1 MPVAPGKCRPGDKV
15 TLGVRPE
22 HLIEGGGGDGELK
35 GVVLV
40 VERLGGATYCYLQLE
55 GDSTLTAEV
64 GGNSHVRVGERLAL
78 GVSSETCHLFD
89 AGGLALEQTERH
101 PLADVGR
108 DRGKGH

>member
-1 MPVAPGKCRPGDKV
+1 MPVKPGKCRPGDKV

-40 VERLGGATYCYLQLE
+40 VERLGGATYCYSKLE
-55 GDSTLTAEV
+55 DDTTLTAEV
-64 GGNSHVRVGERLAL
+64 AGNSHVRVGERLSL

-89 AGGLALEQTERH
+89 ADGSALELTERH

-108 DRGKGH
+108 DRATH

>member
-1 MPVAPGKCRPGDKV
+1 M
-15 TLGVRPE
+15 RPE
-22 HLIEGGGGDGELK
+22 HLLEGGGGDGELK

-55 GDSTLTAEV
+55 GDTTLTAEV
-64 GGNSHVRVGERLAL
+64 PGNSHVRVGERLTL

-89 AGGLALEQTERH
+89 ADGLALEQTERH

-108 DRGKGH
+108 DRAMH